1 MRCKKILNKDIT
13 MQPELNK
20 QFKKALD
27 VVENTN
33 RSVFIT
39 GKAGTGKSTLLEYFC
54 GQTGKA
60 AVVLAPTGVAAV
72 NVKGETI
79 HSFFKFR
86 PDITPQDSKGI
97 AERARRNKTRKNLFD
112 KLETI
117 IIDEVSMVRADLLDC
132 VDVFLKTV
140 SKNKLPFG
148 GKQMVFIGDLYQLPP
163 VVIGRDRE
171 VFKTQYESCYFFSA
185 RAMANLKMEIIELEK
200 VYRQS
205 DKKFI
210 DILNSI
216 RNNTVEEK
224 HLKTLNR
231 RFQQNIDLGNFEKGQ
246 IYLATTNR
254 LAEEVNRINLE
265 KLPAKKYIL
274 EGEIEGRFDQKYLT
288 TSLSLEI
295 KKGAQVMLLNNDS
308 QNRWINGTIGEVLGF
323 ADDEIKIKLQNGK
336 TVFVSQYE
344 WEIIETYFDKD
355 SKMLEKRVLGSFIQY
370 PLKLAWAITVHK
382 SQGKTF
388 DKVIIDLSSGIFAC
402 GQTYVALSRCRTLEG
417 IILKKE
423 ITKSTVFT
431 DWKVVKYLT
440 GYQYE
445 ISEKKCSLEEKI
457 EIIERAIKNKTKL
470 KITYLKAQDQRSERV
485 ILPSY
490 VGEMEYLGKTYMG
503 VEARCFLRN
512 EERVFRVDRILE
524 MEEE

>member
-1 MRCKKILNKDIT
+1 

-27 VVENTN
+27 VVEKTN

-54 GQTGKA
+54 GQTKKA
-60 AVVLAPTGVAAV
+60 VVVLAPTGVAAV

-86 PDITPQDSKGI
+86 PDITLQDAKRI
-97 AERARRNKTRKNLFD
+97 AEKARRNKTRKNLFD

-132 VDVFLKTV
+132 ADVFLKTV
-140 SKNKLPFG
+140 FKNKLPFG

-171 VFKTQYESCYFFSA
+171 VFKTQYDSCYFFSA
-185 RAMANLKMEIIELEK
+185 KVMADLKMEIIELEK

-216 RNNTVEEK
+216 RNNTVEDN
-224 HLKTLNR
+224 HLKILNK
-231 RFQQNIDLGNFEKGQ
+231 RFQRNINIKSFEKGQ
-246 IYLATTNR
+246 IYLTTTNR
-254 LAEEVNRINLE
+254 LAEEINKINLE
-265 KLPAKKYIL
+265 KLPTKKYIL
-274 EGEIEGRFDQKYLT
+274 EGEIEGKFDRKYLT
-288 TSLSLEI
+288 TNLILEI
-295 KKGAQVMLLNNDS
+295 KNGAQVMLLNNDS

-344 WEIIETYFDKD
+344 WEIIETYFNKD
-355 SKMLEKRVLGSFIQY
+355 SKMLEKRILGSFIQY

-388 DKVIIDLSSGIFAC
+388 DKAIIDLSSGIFAC

-423 ITKSTVFT
+423 ITKSNVFT
-431 DWKVVKYLT
+431 DWKVVRYLT
-440 GYQYE
+440 GYQYDL
-445 ISEKKCSLEEKI
+445 SEKKCSTEKKI
-457 EIIERAIKNKTKL
+457 EIIKQAIRNKTKL
-470 KITYLKAQDQRSERV
+470 NIVYLKAQDQKSKRT
-485 ILPSY
+485 ILPSF
-490 VGEMEYLGKTYMG
+490 VGEMEYLGKTYLG

>member
-1 MRCKKILNKDIT
+1 

-27 VVENTN
+27 VVEKTN

-54 GQTGKA
+54 GKTKKA

-86 PDITPQDSKGI
+86 PDITTQDAKII
-97 AERARRNKTRKNLFD
+97 AGKARRNKTRKNLFD

-132 VDVFLKTV
+132 VDVFLKAV
-140 SKNKLPFG
+140 SKNKLHFG

-171 VFKTQYESCYFFSA
+171 VFKTQYDSCYFFSA
-185 RAMANLKMEIIELEK
+185 KAMAGMKMEIIELEK

-216 RNNTVEEK
+216 RNNTVK
-224 HLKTLNR
+224 DRHLETLNK
-231 RFQQNIDLGNFEKGQ
+231 RFQRNVSPENFEKGQ

-254 LAEEVNRINLE
+254 LAEEINKINLE

-274 EGEIEGRFDQKYLT
+274 EGEIEGKFDQKYLT
-288 TSLSLEI
+288 TNLILEI

-323 ADDEIKIKLQNGK
+323 ADGEIKIKLQNGK

-344 WEIIETYFDKD
+344 WEIIETYFNKD
-355 SKMLEKRVLGSFIQY
+355 SKMLEKRILGSFTQY
-370 PLKLAWAITVHK
+370 PIKLAWAITVHK

-423 ITKSTVFT
+423 ITKSNVFT

-440 GYQYE
+440 GYQYDL
-445 ISEKKCSLEEKI
+445 SEKKCSIEEKI
-457 EIIERAIKNKTKL
+457 EIIERAIENETKL
-470 KITYLKAQDQRSERV
+470 NIVYLKAQDQKSKRT
-485 ILPSY
+485 ILPSF
-490 VGEMEYLGKTYMG
+490 VGEMEYLGKTYLG

>member
-1 MRCKKILNKDIT
+1 

-20 QFKKALD
+20 QFKKAL
-27 VVENTN
+27 NTIEKTDK
-33 RSVFIT
+33 SVFIT

-54 GQTGKA
+54 GKTKKA

-86 PDITPQDSKGI
+86 PNITPQDAKGI
-97 AERARRNKTRKNLFD
+97 AQKARRNKTRKDLFE

-132 VDVFLKTV
+132 VNVFLKTV

-171 VFKTQYESCYFFSA
+171 IFKTQYDSCYFFSA
-185 RAMANLKMEIIELEK
+185 RAMADLKMEIIELEK

-216 RNNTVEEK
+216 RNNTVENS
-224 HLKTLNR
+224 HLKILNK
-231 RFQQNIDLGNFEKGQ
+231 RFQGNINLENFEKGQ
-246 IYLATTNR
+246 IYLTTTNR
-254 LAEEVNRINLE
+254 LAEEINKINLE
-265 KLPAKKYIL
+265 KLSAKKYIL
-274 EGEIEGRFDQKYLT
+274 EGETEGKFDQKYLT
-288 TSLSLEI
+288 TNLVLES

-308 QNRWINGTIGEVLGF
+308 QNRWINGTIGEILGF
-323 ADDEIKIKLQNGK
+323 ADGEIKIKLQNGK

-344 WEIIETYFDKD
+344 WEIIETYFDKN
-355 SKMLEKRVLGSFIQY
+355 SGMLEKRILGSFIQY
-370 PLKLAWAITVHK
+370 PIKLAWAITVHK

-423 ITKSTVFT
+423 ITKSNVFT
-431 DWKVVKYLT
+431 DWKVVRYLT
-440 GYQYE
+440 GYQYNL
-445 ISEKKCSLEEKI
+445 SEKKCSIEGKI
-457 EIIERAIKNKTKL
+457 EVIKKAIENKTKL
-470 KITYLKAQDQRSERV
+470 KITYLKAQDQKSKRV
-485 ILPSY
+485 ILPSF
-490 VGEMEYLGKTYMG
+490 VGEMEYLEKTYLG
-503 VEARCFLRN
+503 VKAYCSLRN

-524 MEEE
+524 MENE